1 MDTTLYMMSIAIII
15 LLLTLSNRNEVLK
28 KKVLKKRN
36 QEEKREMVELSK
48 RFLDKEC
55 IVRTFNG
62 GYFTGFIKEVSE
74 NAVLIENN
82 GDAEIVNL
90 EYVISIKEYPKNK
103 KGKKKALVF

>member
-1 MDTTLYMMSIAIII
+1 MDTTLYMISIAIII

-28 KKVLKKRN
+28 KKILKKRN

-103 KGKKKALVF
+103 KGKKKALVL

>member
-1 MDTTLYMMSIAIII
+1 
-15 LLLTLSNRNEVLK
+15 
-28 KKVLKKRN
+28 
-36 QEEKREMVELSK
+36 MVELSK

-62 GYFTGFIKEVSE
+62 VYFTGFIKEVSE